1 MLNTKVQDWN
11 IYMQIPPDSYQEF
24 FNSILLGQVSMQ
36 IFTDHTNVLLFAQP
50 KSGSHHI
57 HLLLQLALG
66 LFPHPT
72 GFCSTNKD
80 SYYPRVLASKFLGKS
95 TISRSHAPSDIY
107 LSRVIRNLGMRPVV
121 LTRNLFDSIVSR
133 RDHIKRTDP
142 GDDIKSAK
150 LHSKFLQGCN
160 EYQLDVTI
168 EKFAN
173 EIIQFYTSWATY
185 TGEVVRITWQE
196 MVDDAPGMVAR
207 VAEALDLE
215 IVEDVEK
222 ITASIK
228 AGGGANFSKGIA
240 GRGRELMNDRQIDEL
255 VRRADIL
262 GCTDE
267 DWLS

>member
-24 FNSILLGQVSMQ
+24 FNSILLGQVNMQ
-36 IFTDHTNVLLFAQP
+36 VFTEHTNVLLMAQP

-72 GFCSTNKD
+72 GFSSTNKD
-80 SYYPRVLASKFLGKS
+80 LYYPRVLASKFLDKS
-95 TISRSHAPSDIY
+95 TISRSHAHNDIY
-107 LSRVIRNLGMRPVV
+107 LSRVIRNLGLKPVV
-121 LTRNLFDSIVSR
+121 LTRNVFDSIVSR
-133 RDHIKRTDP
+133 RDHTKRTDP

-150 LHSKFLQGCN
+150 QHAKFLQGSN

-173 EIIQFYTSWATY
+173 EIIQFYASWDAY
-185 TGEVVRITWQE
+185 TGEKVWITWQE
-196 MVDDAPGMVAR
+196 MVDDAPGMVAH
-207 VAEALDLE
+207 VAEELNLE
-215 IVEDVEK
+215 VVEDVEK
-222 ITASIK
+222 ITAAIK

-240 GRGRELMNDRQIDEL
+240 GRGRELMNDRQVGEL
-255 VRRADIL
+255 LRRAEIL
-262 GCTDE
+262 GCTNE
-267 DWLS
+267 EFLG